1 MFIEMGIPSF
11 FSHLVKNHGSII
23 KKLEKLNKPIDNLY
37 LDSNSIIYDS
47 YYSIKKEYD
56 GHDDTFEKKLIIKV
70 LKKIE
75 EYIIGLMPRNRVI
88 IAYDGVAPIAK
99 MEQQRNR
106 RYKSMLERKLR
117 KELYPEGNAN
127 EWKTTA
133 ITPGTNF
140 MSKLD
145 KMTNDYFNNNEKRYG
160 LNEIVVSGTNVPGEG
175 EHKLFEKIREDK
187 NHKNECTI
195 VYGLDADLI
204 MLGLNHL
211 PISKNIY
218 LYRETP
224 EFIKS
229 INMDLNPNESYIL
242 DIPELSRTIISSMNN
257 GRKINSK
264 QETNRLYDYIFL
276 CFFLGNDFLPHF
288 PAINIRT
295 KGIEIMINSYK
306 HLFGDTDKNLTNGS
320 IIYWKN
326 VNQLIEYLSEN
337 EWSNLTSEY
346 KIRDKQE
353 TYSGKNEDEMDR
365 YLRIPIRNREVE
377 KYIAPYIPQ
386 WQKRY
391 YEVLF
396 DSEST
401 PEYVK
406 KVSIN
411 YLEGLEWVMKYYTT
425 GCVDWRWHYKYY
437 YPPLLS
443 DLVKY
448 TPKFNVEFV
457 KKKPAEPVRDLV
469 QLSYVLPKDSLEF
482 LPNELYNYLIWQKK
496 DNYKDNCEIKWSF
509 CKYFWESHVV
519 LPPIDINELED
530 FVSKMKN

>member
-195 VYGLDADLI
+195 VSVSYT
-204 MLGLNHL
+204 HL
-211 PISKNIY
+211 TLP
-218 LYRETP
+218 T
-224 EFIKS
+224 
-229 INMDLNPNESYIL
+229 IL
-242 DIPELSRTIISSMNN
+242 
-257 GRKINSK
+257 
-264 QETNRLYDYIFL
+264 
-276 CFFLGNDFLPHF
+276 
-288 PAINIRT
+288 
-295 KGIEIMINSYK
+295 
-306 HLFGDTDKNLTNGS
+306 
-320 IIYWKN
+320 
-326 VNQLIEYLSEN
+326 
-337 EWSNLTSEY
+337 
-346 KIRDKQE
+346 
-353 TYSGKNEDEMDR
+353 
-365 YLRIPIRNREVE
+365 
-377 KYIAPYIPQ
+377 
-386 WQKRY
+386 
-391 YEVLF
+391 
-396 DSEST
+396 
-401 PEYVK
+401 
-406 KVSIN
+406 
-411 YLEGLEWVMKYYTT
+411 
-425 GCVDWRWHYKYY
+425 
-437 YPPLLS
+437 
-443 DLVKY
+443 LV
-448 TPKFNVEFV
+448 
-457 KKKPAEPVRDLV
+457 
-469 QLSYVLPKDSLEF
+469 
-482 LPNELYNYLIWQKK
+482 
-496 DNYKDNCEIKWSF
+496 
-509 CKYFWESHVV
+509 
-519 LPPIDINELED
+519 
-530 FVSKMKN
+530 